1 MSYYRNP
8 PYRGSGVPFGLPAV
22 TPVNKALM
30 ITCGVVWAVQLVV
43 AMIPGAP
50 DLQGWFG
57 VVPGMTAHG
66 AVWQPLTYM
75 FLHSPRDPFHI
86 LFNMLVLWM
95 FGGELERHWGGRRYL
110 TYYLVC
116 GVGAGLLVTLQAV
129 LRGDPR
135 ALLTP
140 TVGASGAIY
149 GLILAYGVTFADRIV
164 LFMMIFPM
172 KARTMTWILFA
183 IAFLSNL
190 SQSPDG
196 LSHIAHLGGMVV
208 GWVYLK
214 KAWRIGEVFREIR
227 WKLRRRRFKVMP
239 PNDDRWIH

>member
-8 PYRGSGVPFGLPAV
+8 PFRGSGVQLGLPPV
-22 TPVNKALM
+22 TPVNRA
-30 ITCGVVWAVQLVV
+30 ILV
-43 AMIPGAP
+43 ACA
-50 DLQGWFG
+50 
-57 VVPGMTAHG
+57 
-66 AVWQPLTYM
+66 AVWCVQFALYLVSPSDWPERILGLVPESVASGLIWQPFTYL
-75 FLHSPRDPFHI
+75 FLHAPNVPTH
-86 LFNMLVLWM
+86 LLLNMLVLWM

-110 TYYLVC
+110 TYYLIC
-116 GVGAGLLVTLQAV
+116 GVGAGLFVCAQAL

-149 GLILAYGVTFADRIV
+149 GLILAYGVIFAERVV

-172 KARTMTWILFA
+172 KARTMTWILFG

-190 SQSPDG
+190 SQSADG

-208 GWVYLK
+208 GWLYLK
-214 KAWRIGEVFREIR
+214 KAWRIGEMLREVR
-227 WKLRRRRFKVMP
+227 WKLRRRKFKVMP

>member
-8 PYRGSGVPFGLPAV
+8 PSRGSGVELGLPPV
-22 TPVNKALM
+22 TPMNRALM
-30 ITCGVVWAVQLVV
+30 IACGAVWAVQFLVSLVSDSGVLEKTLGLVPDSV
-43 AMIPGAP
+43 AS
-50 DLQGWFG
+50 GWI
-57 VVPGMTAHG
+57 
-66 AVWQPLTYM
+66 WQPFTYL
-75 FLHSPRDPFHI
+75 FLHAPNVPMHL
-86 LFNMLVLWM
+86 LFNLLTLWM

-149 GLILAYGVTFADRIV
+149 GLILAYGTLFGERMV
-164 LFMMIFPM
+164 LFWIVFPM
-172 KARTMTWILFA
+172 KARTMAWILFA

-190 SQSPDG
+190 SYSPDG
-196 LSHIAHLGGMVV
+196 VSHIAHLGGMVV
-208 GWVYLK
+208 GWLYLK
-214 KAWRIGEVFREIR
+214 KAWRLSELFQELR
-227 WKLRRRRFKVMP
+227 WKLKRRKFKVMP

>member
-1 MSYYRNP
+1 MSSNEIPITTWTELHEALYASSWKEPLGRFRSSFAF
-8 PYRGSGVPFGLPAV
+8 RGH
-22 TPVNKALM
+22 
-30 ITCGVVWAVQLVV
+30 
-43 AMIPGAP
+43 
-50 DLQGWFG
+50 
-57 VVPGMTAHG
+57 AHADYSLRTSLSRLG
-66 AVWQPLTYM
+66 GT
-75 FLHSPRDPFHI
+75 
-86 LFNMLVLWM
+86 
-95 FGGELERHWGGRRYL
+95 GGELERHWGGRRYL
-110 TYYLVC
+110 AYYLVC
-116 GVGAGLLVTLQAV
+116 GVGAGLLVTAQAL

-149 GLILAYGVTFADRIV
+149 GLILAYGVIFADRIV
-164 LFMMIFPM
+164 LFMMLFPM

-214 KAWRIGEVFREIR
+214 KAWRLGELAREIR
-227 WKLRRRRFKVMP
+227 WKIRRRKFKVMP
-239 PNDDRWIH
+239 PNDDRWVH

>member
-8 PYRGSGVPFGLPAV
+8 PFRGSGVHLGLPPM
-22 TPVNKALM
+22 TPVNRALM
-30 ITCGVVWAVQLVV
+30 IACGVVWGVQFVSLAFGGSVWLEKLFGLVPAKV
-43 AMIPGAP
+43 
-50 DLQGWFG
+50 LSGWI
-57 VVPGMTAHG
+57 
-66 AVWQPLTYM
+66 WQPLTYL
-75 FLHSPRDPFHI
+75 FLHSPSDPTHI
-86 LFNMLVLWM
+86 LLNMLILWM

-116 GVGAGLLVTLQAV
+116 GVGAGAFVIGQAL
-129 LRGDPR
+129 LRGGASAG
-135 ALLTP
+135 ALTI
-140 TVGASGAIY
+140 GASGAIY
-149 GLILAYGVTFADRIV
+149 GLILAYGVIFAERVV

-190 SQSPDG
+190 SQSRDG

-214 KAWRIGEVFREIR
+214 KAWRLGELARELR
-227 WKLRRRRFKVMP
+227 WKLRRRKFKVMP
-239 PNDDRWIH
+239 PGDDRWIH